1 MQAQPNSF
9 AQHVAVAWRAGLSMA
24 AYAKKHGLAVSTLYH
39 WQKKL
44 RLTQSTSV
52 AVDTATP
59 PRVTASSGRLEQTKP
74 VASAKFIAVRLTSTE
89 PNPPT
94 HPTVAAQRPEAA
106 PEPTTTPVPLACVA
120 HHHQPTNCT
129 LILPGGIR
137 LQMSTLPPPTWL
149 AALSHGAQGA
159 H

>member
-9 AQHVAVAWRAGLSMA
+9 AQHVAAAWRAGLSMA
-24 AYAKKHGLAVSTLYH
+24 AYAKKHGLAASTLYH

-59 PRVTASSGRLEQTKP
+59 PRVTASSGCLEQAKP
-74 VASAKFIAVRLTSTE
+74 VALDKFIAVRLTSTE
-89 PNPPT
+89 SKLPT
-94 HPTVAAQRPEAA
+94 QSTLAAQRPQTPPAS
-106 PEPTTTPVPLACVA
+106 TTPVPLACEA
-120 HHHQPTNCT
+120 HHHLPTNCI

-137 LQMSTLPPPTWL
+137 LQMSELPPPTWL
-149 AALSHGAQGA
+149 AALSHVAQGV